1 MGLGAKNGGVFHDS
15 DCERVYQKSL
25 SEFTDLANPYYQKL
39 YSYNILPSQQKFVQD
54 VQAKEEK
61 HLLYANSGLYSL
73 EMEIEVFSTKYAAYN
88 KCLQADQYLK
98 YIIAQTQSIIENS
111 KKNIEEEKVRLENK
125 LTKDK
130 ENLVNDLKQQQADFF
145 NSSSSIYQQTLNNNI
160 F

>member
-98 YIIAQTQSIIENS
+98 YIIVQCLLINT
-111 KKNIEEEKVRLENK
+111 R
-125 LTKDK
+125 
-130 ENLVNDLKQQQADFF
+130 
-145 NSSSSIYQQTLNNNI
+145 
-160 F
+160 